1 MSKAGYDRETGDL
14 FNQAAKSLR
23 GRYARGVERTLH
35 LVSNMLTMLTFGKD
49 TPARLKQRKN
59 MIQLIEN
66 FQNDLRKECYEFH
79 PIDQEWLE
87 KLKKK
92 L

>member
-1 MSKAGYDRETGDL
+1 MANPGYDRETGDL

-35 LVSNMLTMLTFGKD
+35 LVSNILTVMTFGKD
-49 TPARLKQRKN
+49 TQARLKQRKH
-59 MIQLIEN
+59 MIALIEK
-66 FQNDLRKECYEFH
+66 FQDDLRKECYEFH
-79 PIDQEWLE
+79 PIDQKWLE